1 MVPHRKPSGSQGD
14 GALCKCT
21 TRTTGASLADYPDRS
36 QLQQIIAGITE
47 GVILIEP
54 DQAVTYANRAALAMH
69 GVQDLDE
76 LGRTVDAYRRNFIVR
91 ERTSQAIAE
100 GRSPIERVAAGEILE
115 DLVVEVAHEARP
127 TSTKIVRIR
136 SLIVTTAKG
145 LPDCS
150 ALILSDISGHIKA
163 EERFERMFAAN
174 PAPAVI
180 CRLSDLRFVK
190 VNEGFLQLS
199 GFNRE
204 DVLGR
209 SVYEVDVLERAE
221 SATSRSSA

>member
-1 MVPHRKPSGSQGD
+1 M
-14 GALCKCT
+14 
-21 TRTTGASLADYPDRS
+21 
-36 QLQQIIAGITE
+36 
-47 GVILIEP
+47 
-54 DQAVTYANRAALAMH
+54 
-69 GVQDLDE
+69 
-76 LGRTVDAYRRNFIVR
+76 
-91 ERTSQAIAE
+91 
-100 GRSPIERVAAGEILE
+100 
-115 DLVVEVAHEARP
+115 AHEARP

-221 SATSRSSA
+221 RRDLAIQRLKSGETIPQMEACLRLPKDAERYVIVAVEAPRGPSQSFGVYPALSMRAAYAPPIPEVAHDPERHCREAEAPVQGRFQGPALSRQR

>member
-1 MVPHRKPSGSQGD
+1 MSLGEPSTHTCATSSSGS
-14 GALCKCT
+14 
-21 TRTTGASLADYPDRS
+21 
-36 QLQQIIAGITE
+36 
-47 GVILIEP
+47 
-54 DQAVTYANRAALAMH
+54 
-69 GVQDLDE
+69 
-76 LGRTVDAYRRNFIVR
+76 
-91 ERTSQAIAE
+91 ERPQAIAK

-199 GFNRE
+199 RF
-204 DVLGR
+204 
-209 SVYEVDVLERAE
+209 
-221 SATSRSSA
+221 

>member
-1 MVPHRKPSGSQGD
+1 MVPHRKPSCSQGD

-100 GRSPIERVAAGEILE
+100 GRSPIERVVAGEI
-115 DLVVEVAHEARP
+115 
-127 TSTKIVRIR
+127 S
-136 SLIVTTAKG
+136 
-145 LPDCS
+145 
-150 ALILSDISGHIKA
+150 
-163 EERFERMFAAN
+163 
-174 PAPAVI
+174 
-180 CRLSDLRFVK
+180 
-190 VNEGFLQLS
+190 
-199 GFNRE
+199 
-204 DVLGR
+204 
-209 SVYEVDVLERAE
+209 
-221 SATSRSSA
+221 